1 MILLGHPQTP
11 PRHPQAMLKEIDFT
25 YFLLFSFIE
34 LALTL
39 YNTAGILLT
48 NPNVKVSMP
57 NLMATFMNSKES
69 ALGTGM

>member
-1 MILLGHPQTP
+1 
-11 PRHPQAMLKEIDFT
+11 MLKEIDFT

-39 YNTAGILLT
+39 YNTVGILLT

>member
-1 MILLGHPQTP
+1 
-11 PRHPQAMLKEIDFT
+11 MLKEIDFT

-48 NPNVKVSMP
+48 NPNVKVSTL

-69 ALGTGM
+69 ALGTGI

>member
-1 MILLGHPQTP
+1 
-11 PRHPQAMLKEIDFT
+11 MLKEIDFT

-48 NPNVKVSMP
+48 NPNVEVSMP

-69 ALGTGM
+69 ALGTGI